1 MLEII
6 ANELTHTN
14 RVLDGIVEDVAN
26 SSPTIRPMVARY
38 LSLKEGEVRARA
50 ALHFLIARLN
60 AYNASAALSLAVSTE
75 LTYIAN
81 KIHKEIFYLDNVAL
95 HSGAAHLRV
104 LTGDYLFSL
113 SSIQV
118 ANSNHL
124 PAMKVAIHTLGKIS
138 EASLHI
144 TFDQLYQRLS
154 QGYRY
159 DEYVKDVERRT
170 GVMFESAA
178 EMGCLLASVS
188 PGLRQQLNRFAFDL
202 GTLQHLAKN
211 QAVIAACPAQTDTLP
226 IDTLELMLVVWN
238 ELCTVN
244 CKGAEHL
251 PPYQPGEGTR
261 ELYQAAAQIER
272 NRLQISQWIE
282 QKKRDLAQFVLNE
295 VPQSLAGSAEGKSL
309 VDLVEIASLG
319 QVN

>member
-6 ANELTHTN
+6 APELLQTN
-14 RVLDGIVEDVAN
+14 QALAGIVDEVSN

-38 LSLKEGEVRARA
+38 LSLKEGEIRARA
-50 ALHFLIARLN
+50 ALHFLIAGLGVHE
-60 AYNASAALSLAVSTE
+60 AKAALALAVSTE

-81 KIHKEIFYLDNVAL
+81 KIHNEIFYLDEAAL

-118 ANSNHL
+118 ANSGHL

-144 TFDQLYQRLS
+144 TFDQIYQQLS
-154 QGYRY
+154 EGCRFDQ
-159 DEYVKDVERRT
+159 YVKHVEQRT

-178 EMGCLLASVS
+178 DMGCLLANLS
-188 PGLRQQLNRFAFDL
+188 PQFQAQFNRFACDL
-202 GTLQHLAKN
+202 GTLQHLVKN
-211 QAVIAACPAQTDTLP
+211 RNTSAAPENGERLPVSAV
-226 IDTLELMLVVWN
+226 ELMLVVQN
-238 ELCTVN
+238 EFYAAN
-244 CKGAEHL
+244 GKGADHF
-251 PPYQPGEGTR
+251 PPYPSNDGAAA
-261 ELYQAAAQIER
+261 LYQAAAQIDHSRE
-272 NRLQISQWIE
+272 QINQWLEQRIQELTRRTLDEIPSGLANSEIE
-282 QKKRDLAQFVLNE
+282 KALAE
-295 VPQSLAGSAEGKSL
+295 
-309 VDLVEIASLG
+309 LVEIAVLG

>member
-178 EMGCLLASVS
+178 EMGCLLASGS
-188 PGLRQQLNRFAFDL
+188 PGLQRQLNRFAFDL

-211 QAVIAACPAQTDTLP
+211 QAVIASGPAQGNNLP
-226 IDTLELMLVVWN
+226 VDAVELMLVVWN
-238 ELCTVN
+238 EFCAAN
-244 CKGAEHL
+244 GKGADHF
-251 PPYQPGEGTR
+251 PPYQPGEGASA
-261 ELYQAAAQIER
+261 LYQAAAMIER
-272 NRLQISQWIE
+272 DRQQIVQWIG
-282 QKKRDLAQFVLNE
+282 QKKKGLTQLTLNE
-295 VPQSLAGSAEGKSL
+295 VPQSLAGAAEGKAL
-309 VDLVEIASLG
+309 VELVEIASLG